1 MPEDSIQWKTTI
13 HKTFEE
19 SVSQDNRWCVSRE
32 QTNSDNPKMH
42 LSNYELLLPPCGSGK
57 SIEECFEKFIAN
69 CDRYTELLAKIKAV
83 AMIQLDTLRPGDL
96 PE

>member
-1 MPEDSIQWKTTI
+1 MPEDSIQWKSSGCEI
-13 HKTFEE
+13 SEE
-19 SVSQDNRWCVSRE
+19 IVSEDNRWCVSRE